1 MVEIEKVGVV
11 GCGLMGSGIAEVAAK
26 ANFVVVVREVSDV
39 LIEVGRDRIRKS
51 LDRAVEPSDTV
62 ACSLRSLG
70 TGLNMTSATI

>member
-11 GCGLMGSGIAEVAAK
+11 GCGLMGSGIAEVA
-26 ANFVVVVREVSDV
+26 
-39 LIEVGRDRIRKS
+39 
-51 LDRAVEPSDTV
+51 DTL